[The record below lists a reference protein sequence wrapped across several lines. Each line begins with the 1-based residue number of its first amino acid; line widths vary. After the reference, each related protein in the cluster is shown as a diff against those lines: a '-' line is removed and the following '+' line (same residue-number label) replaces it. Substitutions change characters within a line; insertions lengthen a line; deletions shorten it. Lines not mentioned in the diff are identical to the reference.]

1 MKNRWDVLK
10 KKYSQWKTLNMRAT
24 GLGRDPVTGC
34 ISASDEWWADQNAAM
49 PGCISFKNSVLEHED
64 MMRIMFE
71 AISVTNETV
80 HMFLELVMRGERRK
94 SMMMARMVRLMV
106 KARGV
111 HHRSPQV
118 LTKGQLHLQG
128 EPQVPLLERK
138 RKHIGIPL

>member
-1 MKNRWDVLK
+1 
-10 KKYSQWKTLNMRAT
+10 
-24 GLGRDPVTGC
+24 
-34 ISASDEWWADQNAAM
+34 M

-64 MMRIMFE
+64 MMRIIFE
-71 AISVTNETV
+71 AISVTNETSYV
-80 HMFLELVMRGERRK
+80 PGTGYAGGERRK

-106 KARGV
+106 KVRGV